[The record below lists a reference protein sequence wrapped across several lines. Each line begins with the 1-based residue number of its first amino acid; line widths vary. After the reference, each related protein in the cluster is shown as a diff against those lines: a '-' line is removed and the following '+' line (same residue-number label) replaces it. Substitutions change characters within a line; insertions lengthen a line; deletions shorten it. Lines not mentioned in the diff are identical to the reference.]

1 MNAQLSDDK
10 RFLTDP
16 IVPMEKPFA
25 DARGAIQPLADEP
38 VGSAVLISSKKG
50 AIRANH
56 YHKADW
62 HYCYVMSGAIDYYF
76 RPVGNTDAPKHIR
89 IKAGQTFFTPPL
101 IEHAMCFP
109 EDTVFVCLGRHSRDQ
124 ATSEADIVR
133 VDVVTSY
140 TPEK

>member
-1 MNAQLSDDK
+1 MGTKLSEDK
-10 RFLTDP
+10 RFLNNP
-16 IVPMEKPFA
+16 IVPMDKPFD

-62 HYCYVMSGAIDYYF
+62 HYCHVLSGAIDYYF
-76 RPVGNTDAPKHIR
+76 RPVGSKSAPQHIR
-89 IKAGQTFFTPPL
+89 INTGQTFFTPPL
-101 IEHAMCFP
+101 VEHAMCFP

-124 ATSEADIVR
+124 ATYEADVVR

-140 TPEK
+140 TPK